1 MLSAEN
7 HEWFNKQSPRTQ
19 AILNTIFQEYK
30 LGILEIQDGKVAQA
44 QLIKFD
50 TKEYDVIPLEP
61 DDRIYNRARIKRET
75 RQAFENY
82 FMQGEDDGR

>member
-1 MLSAEN
+1 MN
-7 HEWFNKQSPRTQ
+7 DIVNNF
-19 AILNTIFQEYK
+19 IFSYNNNYK
-30 LGILEIQDGKVAQA
+30 
-44 QLIKFD
+44 
-50 TKEYDVIPLEP
+50 YDVIPLEP